1 MALTGDLGSID
12 LANVF
17 QMLQLSQKTGTL
29 EIRSRGS
36 RTEVY
41 LDGESIL
48 YPFDRDAFPAKV
60 LRLLMRAGRITD
72 DALAKARASTP
83 VMKRDLLGALIA
95 MHAIAEDVVANA
107 FREQMEEEVYEL
119 FADRD
124 ATFEFREN
132 EEPRGHG
139 KVIDA
144 RYRLSG
150 AGLLMEAARRLDEWG
165 YIREKVSSDLCVF
178 EVAGKI
184 EQVPDEER
192 DGALVD
198 VFANLDGIR
207 PVRALVEKTGLTRF
221 TVCKRLA
228 QMANMRII
236 YEVPLE
242 VITERARS
250 CLRDQRANE
259 GLALLERAFE
269 LGASEPR
276 VHEMAAL
283 AYQALNRVGD
293 ACRHHSLVAEA
304 LERAGDRRGAAEVH
318 LRVRDLMPTD
328 VRSRERLVRHWLDEP
343 DFFASTKYEPEKE
356 SIELVQILRELG
368 REQDAC
374 KVLVEVQQHFP
385 NDARLTWKLADLAVD
400 AGEPKSAVSM
410 LMSCADEMLSQRQ
423 HSTALRLYR
432 RVRSI
437 DPQHE
442 GLDLRIDSCERAARP
457 VRVVRGGTV
466 RLAVAAIVLIGAA
479 FAFFTHNSEAFAKLA
494 EIDTEELA
502 LAGDFPTAIGTLD
515 AFRNEHP
522 ITAAALV
529 AEERIRELEAR
540 RAAFEQEQE
549 RHGDLLKGESDRR
562 QRSAERHYGEAMQR
576 LGVKELTGALDG
588 FRHAVELANDA
599 RWLEVNKPAQKAA
612 EIEGY
617 LHAAQTTFREFEA
630 ARTKSEWAR
639 AHDLAVKLLRDHP
652 DAPEARKL
660 QIPVKVTADP
670 ADADIEVDGVAA
682 PFKSPAIVMLPVG
695 RVATVRARRAGSA
708 TQEIRVAPDST
719 FEVFLRLDRAPDT
732 VVELKSMPLF
742 PPALLDGRAFFAC
755 ANGRL
760 VAVDVDTLA
769 EAWGRALPE
778 LEDFAG
784 PVEVDEQGL
793 KVTTRSEKVIWF
805 QPENG
810 EEVTRQRDAGAPPR
824 PAPSL
829 SVELGERWTLDGEA
843 DGRVELKDPAGDVRA
858 TWRCPGALKWG
869 VALPGGGALFGG
881 GKLLV
886 RVVPPKFAGK

>member
-29 EIRSRGS
+29 EIRSRGA

-48 YPFDRDAFPAKV
+48 YPFDRDSFPAKV
-60 LRLLMRAGRITD
+60 LRLLLRAGRISD
-72 DALAKARASTP
+72 DALAKARQSTT
-83 VMKRDLLGALIA
+83 VLKRDLLSVLIG
-95 MHAIAEDVVANA
+95 MHAVTDDVVASA
-107 FREQMEEEVYEL
+107 YREQMEEEVYEL

-184 EQVPDEER
+184 EQVPEEER

-207 PVRALVEKTGLTRF
+207 LVRALVEKTGLTRF

-228 QMANMRII
+228 QLANQRII

-242 VITERARS
+242 VITERART
-250 CLRDQRANE
+250 CLREQRAGE

-293 ACRHHSLVAEA
+293 ACRHHSMVAQA

-328 VRSRERLVRHWLDEP
+328 VRSRERLVRHRLDEP
-343 DFFASTKYEPEKE
+343 DFFASTKYDAEKE
-356 SIELVQILRELG
+356 SVELVQILRELG

-374 KVLVEVQQHFP
+374 KLLVEVQQHFP
-385 NDARLTWKLADLAVD
+385 DDARLTWKLADLAVD
-400 AGEPKSAVSM
+400 AGEPKSAVAM
-410 LMSCADEMLSQRQ
+410 LMSCADEMLAQRQ

-437 DPQHE
+437 DPQRE

-466 RLAVAAIVLIGAA
+466 RLAVAAVVLIGAA

-494 EIDTEELA
+494 EIDTEELV

-515 AFRNEHP
+515 AFRSEHP
-522 ITAAALV
+522 VTAAALV
-529 AEERIRELEAR
+529 AQERIRDLEAR
-540 RAAFEQEQE
+540 RAAYESDQARRTE
-549 RHGDLLKGESDRR
+549 LLKTEAERR
-562 QRSAERHYGEAMQR
+562 QRSAERHYADAMQR

-588 FRHAVELANDA
+588 FRQAVELASDA
-599 RWLEVNKPAQKAA
+599 RWLEVNKPGQKAA

-617 LHAAQTTFREFEA
+617 LHEAQTTFQEFET
-630 ARTKSEWAR
+630 ARAKTEWAK
-639 AHDLAVKLLRDHP
+639 AHDLAVRLLREHP

-660 QIPVKVTADP
+660 QVPVKVTADP
-670 ADADIEVDGVAA
+670 PDAQIEIDGVPG
-682 PFKSPAIVMLPVG
+682 PFKSPAIVMLPAG
-695 RVATVRARRAGSA
+695 RVANVRCRREGSA
-708 TQEIRVAPDST
+708 MQEVKVAPDAT
-719 FEVFLRLDRAPDT
+719 FEVAIHLDRAPDQ
-732 VVELKSMPLF
+732 VVELKAAPIF
-742 PPALLDGRAFFAC
+742 PPAIQEQRAFFAC
-755 ANGRL
+755 TNGRL
-760 VAVDVDTLA
+760 VAVDLATLT
-769 EAWGRALPE
+769 EVWGRPLPE

-793 KVTTRSEKVIWF
+793 RVATRSEKLIWF
-805 QPENG
+805 QPANG
-810 EEVTRQRDAGAPPR
+810 DEIARQRDVGAPPR
-824 PAPSL
+824 TSLTL
-829 SVELGERWTLDGEA
+829 SVTQGGGATLDGEP
-843 DGRVELKDPAGDVRA
+843 DGRIELKDASGAVQA
-858 TWRCPGALKWG
+858 TWRCPGPLKWG
-869 VALPGGGALFGG
+869 IALPGGGALFGG

-886 RVVPPKFAGK
+886 RVVPPEFTGK